1 MILHLGCTPLLILY
15 YEVTEHMSRFWL
27 KCAFCNFN
35 PFMLWFLYNSSLWHG
50 VCMKTDVLTVKAEYF
65 STIGQLYVSIPGVA
79 RGQPN
84 WLLPSWALHVIYPV
98 VGALLAACLAVVILY
113 GSLWPRNVVLLWLIS
128 TFSAFLTSALLL
140 EPLKVS
146 SRVFIWNWLSNLK
159 LDSGKGYVLA
169 PY

>member
-1 MILHLGCTPLLILY
+1 MCFLLYALILTQFLFARY
-15 YEVTEHMSRFWL
+15 VL
-27 KCAFCNFN
+27 KT
-35 PFMLWFLYNSSLWHG
+35 G
-50 VCMKTDVLTVKAEYF
+50 VLTVKAVEYF
-65 STIGQLYVSIPGVA
+65 STIGQLSVSIPGVA

-98 VGALLAACLAVVILY
+98 VGALLAACLAVVVLY

-146 SRVFIWNWLSNLK
+146 SRVFIWNRLISILSNLE
-159 LDSGKGYVLA
+159 LDSEEGSLLA
-169 PY
+169 PYISRSRHFIITLS

>member
-1 MILHLGCTPLLILY
+1 M
-15 YEVTEHMSRFWL
+15 L
-27 KCAFCNFN
+27 KT
-35 PFMLWFLYNSSLWHG
+35 G
-50 VCMKTDVLTVKAEYF
+50 VLTVKAEYF
-65 STIGQLYVSIPGVA
+65 STIGQLSVSIPGVA

-98 VGALLAACLAVVILY
+98 VGALLAACLAVVVLY

-146 SRVFIWNWLSNLK
+146 SRVFIWNRLILILSNLE
-159 LDSGKGYVLA
+159 LDSEEGSLLA
-169 PY
+169 PYISRSRHFIITLS